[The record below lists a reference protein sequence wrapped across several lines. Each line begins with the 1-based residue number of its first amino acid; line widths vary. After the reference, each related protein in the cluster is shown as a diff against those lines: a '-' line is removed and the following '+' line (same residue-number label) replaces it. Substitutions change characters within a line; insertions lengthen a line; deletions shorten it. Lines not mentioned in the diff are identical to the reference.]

1 MVGEGLV
8 PFRGSVGEGL
18 VPFRGMVGEG
28 LVPFRGSGHG
38 RGGAGAI

>member
-1 MVGEGLV
+1 M

-18 VPFRGMVGEG
+18 VPFRGMVREG